1 MEQLIK
7 DANRFRNESV
17 QKRFEEFVKIDNKF
31 EPSHD
36 YVYRV
41 RMWNI
46 KGDTYT
52 MCATRGNLGK
62 YKLRDGYY
70 VLSIEYI
77 DDKYD
82 AVGEEIDDISKL
94 ATKYQAQSKVV
105 ERLPQ
110 LASSKDFL
118 EYCMP
123 EHIKAQVVAV
133 LAAWKENNAKH
144 RNLFGEAG
152 VSPSED

>member
-17 QKRFEEFVKIDNKF
+17 QKRFEEFVKIDNNF

-41 RMWNI
+41 RLWNV

-52 MCATRGNLGK
+52 MCASRGNLGK

-70 VLSIEYI
+70 VLSIEY
-77 DDKYD
+77 DDDEYD
-82 AVGEEIDDISKL
+82 TVGEEGGDISKL
-94 ATKYQAQSKVV
+94 ATKYQVQSKAV
-105 ERLPQ
+105 EQYPL
-110 LASSKDFL
+110 LAGKKDYL

-123 EHIKAQVVAV
+123 ASIKAQVVAV
-133 LAAWKENNAKH
+133 LDAWKENNAKH
-144 RNLFGEAG
+144 RNLFSEAG